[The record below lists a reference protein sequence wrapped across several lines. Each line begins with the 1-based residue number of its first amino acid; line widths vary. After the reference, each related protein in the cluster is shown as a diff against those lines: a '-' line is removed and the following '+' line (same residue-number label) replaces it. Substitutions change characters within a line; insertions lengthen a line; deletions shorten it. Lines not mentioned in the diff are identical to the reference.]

1 MHATSTQVHQPLRP
15 QPQLTL
21 NEHHRPY
28 AHSRSSPYYTLTTS
42 APHSTQLALTTT
54 CIALCLA
61 QHSCPSTPTVQFQSI
76 ILGTT
81 TKWSAEEQRDVA
93 ADVVQAI
100 VEGVDILILA
110 KAWQRDQD
118 DDEAGLHDKPSEGK
132 G

>member
-1 MHATSTQVHQPLRP
+1 MNTIAHTPTAAARP
-15 QPQLTL
+15 II
-21 NEHHRPY
+21 
-28 AHSRSSPYYTLTTS
+28 TTS

-61 QHSCPSTPTVQFQSI
+61 QHSCPSTPHSTIS
-76 ILGTT
+76 
-81 TKWSAEEQRDVA
+81 TKWSAEEHRDVA

-100 VEGVDILILA
+100 VEGVNILILA